1 MNNLVNIFKF
11 LVKILKFDLN
21 YVVVL
26 ELVQILKF
34 GSEFVMLL
42 QILENSPWT
51 VDALVLT
58 GVEFYS
64 CNCGR

>member
-1 MNNLVNIFKF
+1 MNNMVNLFKS

-21 YVVVL
+21 SVVVL
-26 ELVQILKF
+26 ELVQLLKF
-34 GSEFVMLL
+34 GSQFVMLL

-64 CNCGR
+64 GNCG